1 MNFHQ
6 LTYNDHT
13 LFHMLRH
20 FEYVNELARECLKDR
35 GYSMGVID
43 ENLAIPGSKFHE
55 TFANDI
61 KSLVEQLKLGKAIQI
76 LERKKYR
83 EIIFDF
89 NQTEFTNGIGT
100 LGVCN
105 QNELNALNASE
116 PKLKMNRGIQLWHA
130 TISKMPTINQLTLVV
145 KKQSTSWF
153 LITAFPGLPA
163 LPLPQKNMNP
173 IDLELSKQYWA
184 DKVFLEKQKEV
195 NN

>member
-83 EIIFDF
+83 EIIIDF

-105 QNELNALNASE
+105 QNELNACADKDKIVNELIKEIAA
-116 PKLKMNRGIQLWHA
+116 LKKENDQLHKKIIQLQH
-130 TISKMPTINQLTLVV
+130 QVCD
-145 KKQSTSWF
+145 
-153 LITAFPGLPA
+153 FPL
-163 LPLPQKNMNP
+163 LQ
-173 IDLELSKQYWA
+173 EL
-184 DKVFLEKQKEV
+184 L
-195 NN
+195 

>member
-83 EIIFDF
+83 EIIIDF

-184 DKVFLEKQKEV
+184 DKVFLEKQIEV

>member
-83 EIIFDF
+83 EIIIDF

-105 QNELNALNASE
+105 QNELNALN
-116 PKLKMNRGIQLWHA
+116 WHA

-145 KKQSTSWF
+145 KKQSTAWY

-184 DKVFLEKQKEV
+184 DKVFLEKQIEV

>member
-83 EIIFDF
+83 EIIIDF

-145 KKQSTSWF
+145 KKQSTAWY

-184 DKVFLEKQKEV
+184 DKVFLEKQIEV

>member
-83 EIIFDF
+83 EIIIDF
-89 NQTEFTNGIGT
+89 
-100 LGVCN
+100 N
-105 QNELNALNASE
+105 QNELNALNASA

-145 KKQSTSWF
+145 KKQSTAWY

-184 DKVFLEKQKEV
+184 DKVFLEKQIEV

>member
-83 EIIFDF
+83 EIIIDF

-105 QNELNALNASE
+105 QNELNALNASA

-145 KKQSTSWF
+145 KKQSTAWY

>member
-1 MNFHQ
+1 MDFNQ
-6 LTYNDHT
+6 LSYNDHT

-20 FEYVNELARECLKDR
+20 FEFVNEQARICLKNR
-35 GYSMGVID
+35 GYSMEIID
-43 ENLAIPGSKFHE
+43 ENIAMPGSKFNKS
-55 TFANDI
+55 FATDI
-61 KSLVEQLKLGKAIQI
+61 KSLVEQLKLGKTIQI
-76 LERKKYR
+76 QGRKKYQ

-105 QNELNALNASE
+105 INELNALNTSE

-130 TISKMPTINQLTLVV
+130 TISKMPTINQLTLIV
-145 KKQSTSWF
+145 KKQSTSNF

-173 IDLELSKQYWA
+173 LDLELSKQYWA
-184 DKVFLEKQKEV
+184 DKVFLESEK
-195 NN
+195 

>member
-76 LERKKYR
+76 LKRKKYR

-145 KKQSTSWF
+145 KKQSTAWY

-184 DKVFLEKQKEV
+184 DKVFLEKQIEV

>member
-83 EIIFDF
+83 EIIIDF

-105 QNELNALNASE
+105 QNELNALNASA

-145 KKQSTSWF
+145 KKQSTAWY

-184 DKVFLEKQKEV
+184 DKVFLEKQIEV

>member
-76 LERKKYR
+76 LKRKKYR